1 MDQPQ
6 TTRTGTADWSDGNA
20 YRIAEEAALALAALT
35 GVPRHD
41 VAVVLGTGLADA
53 ADAIGPARSRHPLD
67 SLPGLPTSFVSHQTS
82 EFRSL
87 DLEGRRVL
95 VFLGRLHLYEGY
107 PPARVAHAVRTAAA
121 AGCSTVI
128 LTNASGSLR
137 PELPT
142 GSLALIAD
150 HLNLTGRSPLTAF
163 PSASGA
169 PSPFVDLVDAW
180 SPRLRRIAH
189 GIDPGLPTCVYAQV
203 GGPHFETP
211 AEIRMLRTLGA
222 DLVGMSSV
230 LEAIVARQAGA
241 EVLGLSLV
249 TNLAAG
255 LDEDGISPD
264 DIIGVGERRAVDVG
278 RLVREVVRAL

>member
-1 MDQPQ
+1 MDRSP
-6 TTRTGTADWSDGNA
+6 RTDGTAWSDVDA
-20 YRIAEEAALALAALT
+20 HELADRAATALTAVT

-53 ADAIGPARSRHPLD
+53 ADALGHASSRHPLD
-67 SLPGLPTSFVSHQTS
+67 VLPGLPASFVSHQTS
-82 EFRSL
+82 EFRSV

-107 PPARVAHAVRTAAA
+107 RPAQVAHAVRTAVS

-128 LTNASGSLR
+128 LTNASGALHPDVR
-137 PELPT
+137 T
-142 GSLALIAD
+142 GTVALIAD
-150 HLNLTGRSPLTAF
+150 HLNLTGRSPLGAH
-163 PSASGA
+163 PSAPGL

-180 SPRLRRIAH
+180 SPRLRTLARSV
-189 GIDPGLPTCVYAQV
+189 DPTLPECVYAQV

-230 LEAIVARQAGA
+230 MEAIAARQAGA

-255 LDEDGISPD
+255 VGDEDISPG
-264 DIIGVGERRAVDVG
+264 DIIGVGERRAADVG
-278 RLVREVVRAL
+278 RLVRSVILEL

>member
-1 MDQPQ
+1 MD
-6 TTRTGTADWSDGNA
+6 RTPHADGTDWSDV
-20 YRIAEEAALALAALT
+20 AAHDLADRAAGALAAVT

-53 ADAIGPARSRHPLD
+53 ADALGPASSRHQLEA
-67 SLPGLPTSFVSHQTS
+67 LPGLPMSFVSHQNS
-82 EFRSL
+82 EFRSVDL
-87 DLEGRRVL
+87 DGRRVL

-107 PPARVAHAVRTAAA
+107 PPSQVVHAVRTAAS

-137 PELPT
+137 PDVGT
-142 GSLALIAD
+142 GSVALIAD
-150 HLNLTGRSPLTAF
+150 HLNLTGRSPLAAHPTA
-163 PSASGA
+163 PGL
-169 PSPFVDLVDAW
+169 PSPFVDLVDTW
-180 SPRLRRIAH
+180 SPRLRDLAH
-189 GIDPGLPTCVYAQV
+189 SVDPTLSECVYAQV

-230 LEAIVARQAGA
+230 MEAIAARQAGA

-255 LDEDGISPD
+255 MEDEEISPS
-264 DIIGVGERRAVDVG
+264 DIIGVGERRADDVG
-278 RLVREVVRAL
+278 RLVRDVVLAL